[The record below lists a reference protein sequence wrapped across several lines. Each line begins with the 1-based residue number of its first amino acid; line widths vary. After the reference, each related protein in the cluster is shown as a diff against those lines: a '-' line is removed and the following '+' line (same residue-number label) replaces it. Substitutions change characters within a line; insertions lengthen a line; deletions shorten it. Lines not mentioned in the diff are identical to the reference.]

1 MYIAN
6 LQGWSKMLSDESYI
20 FFKCFSICLN
30 KQLMNGSSYHFAEI
44 FTPLIFPPLTF
55 ENPDACRKQYDCLTS
70 CEILAYFIDCAKEIF
85 FPELQQNEQNNN
97 NFVNNNNNNNYRG
110 MYGNNKPQIPQEK
123 PVPNLNK
130 TQLPSYQLVT
140 TAQHPI
146 PLLMSTMEPLSE
158 TPEPIGIITVTQE
171 NLDAYSTLTDT
182 LDPVPIPP
190 CGPKTKKQ
198 PPPPI
203 PSKVTKPKKT
213 LNKPPP
219 PPPPPPTSK
228 PHSNSNGPEPIVPPR
243 PTFDILLDSG
253 IPIDDIEPIPEPP
266 SFSNNNITNTST
278 ENQLKLENEEFK
290 APDEMMDI
298 PDVPALPLLDMN
310 SIINAE
316 STIVFSNSLKP
327 IPNPPLEQV
336 TSQPP
341 SMSSPPLTQSST
353 KLLND
358 PIPIALP
365 TTPTDHHHQQQQQSN
380 ISFPPPPISETE
392 STVNPTILTT
402 IKSSTTT
409 TQPLPPS
416 VENEDNS
423 EETIHLPSTP
433 PALPPTPHS
442 TTPIASQPL
451 PPLPPPPA
459 PPVPSPPSQTAYVP
473 LSVPPRQTTYHSY
486 NTPPPPPPPPPP
498 PQPMRNSPYKS
509 SLPQPPQIPARG
521 TSTVFSPPKYGA
533 YPRMPPPPPPP
544 RPVRR

>member
-1 MYIAN
+1 
-6 LQGWSKMLSDESYI
+6 MLSDESYI

-30 KQLMNGSSYHFAEI
+30 KQLINGSSYHFAEI

-85 FPELQQNEQNNN
+85 FPELLQNEQNNN
-97 NFVNNNNNNNYRG
+97 NFVNNNNNNRG
-110 MYGNNKPQIPQEK
+110 MYQSSMYGNNKPPVPQEK

-158 TPEPIGIITVTQE
+158 TPEPIGIITVSQE

-190 CGPKTKKQ
+190 CGPKTKKE

-219 PPPPPPTSK
+219 PPPPSAK
-228 PHSNSNGPEPIVPPR
+228 PHGNSNGPEPIVPPR
-243 PTFDILLDSG
+243 PDFDILLDIG
-253 IPIDDIEPIPEPP
+253 IPIDDIEPIPEPA
-266 SFSNNNITNTST
+266 SFSNNNNTNTT
-278 ENQLKLENEEFK
+278 TDNQLKPENDEFK
-290 APDEMMDI
+290 PPDEIMDI
-298 PDVPALPLLDMN
+298 PEIPALPLLDMN
-310 SIINAE
+310 SIMNAE
-316 STIVFSNSLKP
+316 STIKFSNSLKP
-327 IPNPPLEQV
+327 VQNPVLEHV
-336 TSQPP
+336 NSQPP
-341 SMSSPPLTQSST
+341 SMSSPPLTQCSS

-358 PIPIALP
+358 PTPIAIP
-365 TTPTDHHHQQQQQSN
+365 APPTDHQQQEPN
-380 ISFPPPPISETE
+380 ISFPPPPIRETE
-392 STVNPTILTT
+392 INVNPTVIT
-402 IKSSTTT
+402 TTT
-409 TQPLPPS
+409 TQPSPPQQPIS
-416 VENEDNS
+416 IPDTSNTNTAVNEDNV
-423 EETIHLPSTP
+423 EEFIQLPSTP

-442 TTPIASQPL
+442 TTPLA
-451 PPLPPPPA
+451 PPPPPPP
-459 PPVPSPPSQTAYVP
+459 PPVPSPPSQIAYTPVS
-473 LSVPPRQTTYHSY
+473 LPPRQTSYH
-486 NTPPPPPPPPPP
+486 TPPPPPPPP

-509 SLPQPPQIPARG
+509 SLPQPPQMPARG
-521 TSTVFSPPKYGA
+521 AIPGFNPPRYGA

-544 RPVRR
+544 PLPRR